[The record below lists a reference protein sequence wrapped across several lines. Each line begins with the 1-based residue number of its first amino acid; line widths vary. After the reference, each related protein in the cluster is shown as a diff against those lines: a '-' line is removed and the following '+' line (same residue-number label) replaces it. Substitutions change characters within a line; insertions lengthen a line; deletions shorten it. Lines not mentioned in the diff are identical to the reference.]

1 MTKYIFV
8 TGGVVSG
15 LGKGIT
21 SASLGN
27 LLKARGLSIVNQKL
41 DPYINVDPD
50 TMNPFQHGEV
60 FVTED
65 GATTDLDLGHYE
77 RFTGVNLRKDANVT
91 TGSIYR
97 KVIERERK
105 GDYLGA
111 TVQVIPHIT
120 DEIKRRIKGISNE
133 VDVQITEIGGTVGDI
148 EILPFLEAARQ
159 IRKEFGQENVMFV
172 HVTLVPFIGPSTELK
187 TKPTQH
193 SVSMLRSYGIS
204 PDLIVLRSEQELTDE
219 IKSKVSL
226 FCDVSFENVINAPD
240 LDDIYDVPIKMYEE
254 GLDAAVDKRL
264 ALNSDSPDLSRWN
277 EMLSLK
283 NGVNKNVKIAI
294 LGKYFGLPDSYMSVV
309 EALKHSCLQNKVN
322 LDLVWIDADNYE
334 IEDLKNLNG
343 VVVPGGFGYRG
354 IEGKIGAIEY
364 LRKNKIPFLGI
375 CLGLQCAV
383 IEFARNVCGISDAN
397 STEFSQTTK
406 NPVIDLL
413 PNQDLEADDVGASM
427 RLGTYPCK
435 IQPDTMAK
443 DIYNNEIIYERHR
456 HRYEVNNKFRNELE
470 SKGLVFSGLSPDE
483 DLVEMIEL
491 KDHPYFV
498 ASQFHPEFKS
508 RPWDPAPMFNSFI
521 AASKEIEFFDE
532 KGSRIHEL
540 EKVEINPY
548 GLKILEL
555 NEIPSLKKQKGL
567 FIIWADSGIKGE
579 HYLHAGDGVPLRT
592 VKALDEGLPP
602 FNSKGLSI
610 FISYKI

>member
-27 LLKARGLSIVNQKL
+27 LLKARNLTVVNQKL

-77 RFTGVNLRKDANVT
+77 RFTGVNLKRDANVT

-105 GDYLGA
+105 GSYLGD

-120 DEIKRRIKGISNE
+120 DEIKRRIKGISND

-172 HVTLVPFIGPSTELK
+172 HVTLVPYIGPSTELK

-204 PDLIVLRSEQELTDE
+204 PDLIVLRTDRDLGQE
-219 IKSKVSL
+219 IKNKVSL
-226 FCDVSFENVINAPD
+226 FCDVDISNVIEAPD
-240 LDDIYDVPIKMYEE
+240 LSDIYDVPIKMFEE
-254 GLDAAVDKRL
+254 GLDEAVDKRL
-264 ALNSDSPDLSRWN
+264 NLQTSPPDLSKWKS
-277 EMLSLK
+277 MMDLK
-283 NGVNKNVKIAI
+283 KDIKKNIRIGI

-309 EALKHSCLQNKVN
+309 EALRHSCLQQKLS
-322 LDLVWIDADNYE
+322 LDLVWLDADNYE
-334 IEDLKNLNG
+334 LEELSSLNG
-343 VVVPGGFGYRG
+343 VIIPGGFGYRG
-354 IEGKIGAIEY
+354 IEGKIEAIKYIRE
-364 LRKNKIPFLGI
+364 NKIPFLGI

-383 IEFARNVCGISDAN
+383 IEFARNVCNIKDAN
-397 STEFSQTTK
+397 SSEFSQSSK
-406 NPVIDLL
+406 NLVIDLL
-413 PNQDLEADDVGASM
+413 PDQNLEKDDVGASM

-435 IQPDTMAK
+435 IQNGSVSKSIYK
-443 DIYNNEIIYERHR
+443 DEVIYERHR
-456 HRYEVNNKFRNELE
+456 HRYEVNNKYRDQLAEG
-470 SKGLVFSGLSPDE
+470 GLVFSGLSPDNN
-483 DLVEMIEL
+483 LVEMIEL
-491 KDHPYFV
+491 RDHPYFV

-508 RPWDPAPMFNSFI
+508 RPWEPAPMFYSFVEAAAKIENS
-521 AASKEIEFFDE
+521 E
-532 KGSRIHEL
+532 
-540 EKVEINPY
+540 
-548 GLKILEL
+548 
-555 NEIPSLKKQKGL
+555 
-567 FIIWADSGIKGE
+567 
-579 HYLHAGDGVPLRT
+579 VPLKNEQT
-592 VKALDEGLPP
+592 VSD
-602 FNSKGLSI
+602 
-610 FISYKI
+610 

>member
-1 MTKYIFV
+1 VTKYIFV

-343 VVVPGGFGYRG
+343 VVVPGGFGYRR
-354 IEGKIGAIEY
+354 IERKIGAIEY

-435 IQPDTMAK
+435 IQPDTMTK

-521 AASKEIEFFDE
+521 AASKEIKFFDE
-532 KGSRIHEL
+532 NVKDEH
-540 EKVEINPY
+540 KV
-548 GLKILEL
+548 K
-555 NEIPSLKKQKGL
+555 
-567 FIIWADSGIKGE
+567 D
-579 HYLHAGDGVPLRT
+579 
-592 VKALDEGLPP
+592 
-602 FNSKGLSI
+602 
-610 FISYKI
+610 

>member
-27 LLKARGLSIVNQKL
+27 LLKSRGLSVINQKL

-77 RFTGVNLRKDANVT
+77 RFTGVNLRKDSNVT

-97 KVIERERK
+97 KVIESERK

-120 DEIKRRIKGISNE
+120 DEIKRRIKGISNDI
-133 VDVQITEIGGTVGDI
+133 DVQITEIGGTVGDI

-159 IRKEFGQENVMFV
+159 IRKELGSENVMFI

-193 SVSMLRSYGIS
+193 SVTLLRAAGIS
-204 PDLIVLRSEQELTDE
+204 PDLIVLRSDRELNEE

-226 FCDVSFENVINAPD
+226 FCDVSLSNVINAPD
-240 LDDIYDVPIKMYEE
+240 LDDIYEVPLRMFDE
-254 GLDAAVDKRL
+254 GLDNAVNDRL
-264 ALNSDSPDLSRWN
+264 KLNSNSQDLSQWKS
-277 EMLSLK
+277 MVDLK
-283 NGVNKNVKIAI
+283 QNAINTVKIAI
-294 LGKYFGLPDSYMSVV
+294 LGKYFGLPDSYLSVV
-309 EALKHSCLQNKVN
+309 ESLKHSCLHNNVK
-322 LDLVWIDADNYE
+322 LDLHWIDADNFE
-334 IEDLKNLNG
+334 LDSLADMDG
-343 VVVPGGFGYRG
+343 VIVPGGFGYRG
-354 IEGKIGAIEY
+354 IEGKISAIQYIRE
-364 LRKNKIPFLGI
+364 NKIPFLGI

-397 STEFSQTTK
+397 SSEFSQNTK
-406 NPVIDLL
+406 NYVIDLL
-413 PNQDLEADDVGASM
+413 PNQDLDKDDVGASM

-435 IQPDTMAK
+435 INPDTIASK
-443 DIYNNEIIYERHR
+443 IYSDEVIYERHR
-456 HRYEVNNKFRNELE
+456 HRYEVNNKYRDKLIEN
-470 SKGLVFSGLSPDE
+470 GLIIGGVSPDNN
-483 DLVEMIEL
+483 LVEMIEI

-508 RPWDPAPMFNSFI
+508 RPWEPAPLFNDFI
-521 AASKEIEFFDE
+521 ASA
-532 KGSRIHEL
+532 
-540 EKVEINPY
+540 
-548 GLKILEL
+548 
-555 NEIPSLKKQKGL
+555 
-567 FIIWADSGIKGE
+567 IKTKSSE
-579 HYLHAGDGVPLRT
+579 SNNIVSET
-592 VKALDEGLPP
+592 VK
-602 FNSKGLSI
+602 K
-610 FISYKI
+610 K

>member
-435 IQPDTMAK
+435 IQPGTMAK

-521 AASKEIEFFDE
+521 AASKEIKFFDE
-532 KGSRIHEL
+532 NVKDEH
-540 EKVEINPY
+540 KV
-548 GLKILEL
+548 K
-555 NEIPSLKKQKGL
+555 
-567 FIIWADSGIKGE
+567 D
-579 HYLHAGDGVPLRT
+579 
-592 VKALDEGLPP
+592 
-602 FNSKGLSI
+602 
-610 FISYKI
+610 

>member
-27 LLKARGLSIVNQKL
+27 LLKARGLSVINQKL

-77 RFTGVNLRKDANVT
+77 RFTGVNLRKDSNVT

-97 KVIERERK
+97 KVIESERK

-120 DEIKRRIKGISNE
+120 DEIKRRIKGISND

-159 IRKEFGQENVMFV
+159 IRKELGTENVMFI

-193 SVSMLRSYGIS
+193 SVSLLRAAGIS
-204 PDLIVLRSEQELTDE
+204 PDLIVLRSDRELNDE

-226 FCDVSFENVINAPD
+226 FCDVAVNNVINAPD
-240 LDDIYDVPIKMYEE
+240 LDDIYAVPLRMRDE
-254 GLDAAVDKRL
+254 GLDKAVDERL
-264 ALNSDSPDLSRWN
+264 NLQTN
-277 EMLSLK
+277 EPSLEEWK
-283 NGVNKNVKIAI
+283 TMVNLKLEATESVKIAI
-294 LGKYFGLPDSYMSVV
+294 LGKYFGLPDSYLSVV
-309 EALKHSCLQNKVN
+309 ESLNHACLQNKVK
-322 LDLVWIDADNYE
+322 LDLHWIDADNFE
-334 IEDLKNLNG
+334 IENLQDMDG
-343 VVVPGGFGYRG
+343 VIVPGGFGYRG
-354 IEGKIGAIEY
+354 IEGKISAIEY
-364 LRKNKIPFLGI
+364 IRKNNIPFLGI

-383 IEFARNVCGISDAN
+383 IEFARNVCGIDDAN
-397 STEFSQTTK
+397 SSEFSKNTK
-406 NPVIDLL
+406 NYVIDLL
-413 PNQDLEADDVGASM
+413 PNQDLEKDDVGASM

-435 IQPDTMAK
+435 LNDDSLAAQ
-443 DIYNNEIIYERHR
+443 IYTDEVIYERHR
-456 HRYEVNNKFRNELE
+456 HRYEVNNKYRDILVE
-470 SKGLVFSGLSPDE
+470 KGLKIGGVSPDNN
-483 DLVEMIEL
+483 LVEMIEIP
-491 KDHPYFV
+491 DHPFFI

-508 RPWDPAPMFNSFI
+508 RPWDPAPLFKEFVL
-521 AASKEIEFFDE
+521 ASIKNISIKSENIVSETIKE
-532 KGSRIHEL
+532 K
-540 EKVEINPY
+540 
-548 GLKILEL
+548 
-555 NEIPSLKKQKGL
+555 
-567 FIIWADSGIKGE
+567 
-579 HYLHAGDGVPLRT
+579 
-592 VKALDEGLPP
+592 
-602 FNSKGLSI
+602 
-610 FISYKI
+610 

>member
-120 DEIKRRIKGISNE
+120 DEIKRRIKGISKE

-159 IRKEFGQENVMFV
+159 NRKEFGQENVMFV

-193 SVSMLRSYGIS
+193 SVSMLRSYGIN

-219 IKSKVSL
+219 IKTKVSL

-240 LDDIYDVPIKMYEE
+240 LGDIYDVPVKMYEE
-254 GLDAAVDKRL
+254 GLDEAVDKRL
-264 ALNSDSPDLSRWN
+264 SLNSQSPNLSSWK

-283 NGVNKNVKIAI
+283 NGVKQNVKIAI
-294 LGKYFGLPDSYMSVV
+294 LGKYNGLPDSYMSVV

-322 LDLVWIDADNYE
+322 LDLIWIDSDNYE
-334 IEDLKNLNG
+334 IDDLENLNG

-397 STEFSQTTK
+397 SSEFSQTTK

-413 PNQDLEADDVGASM
+413 PNQDLESDDIGASM

-435 IQPDTMAK
+435 IKRKTFAD

-470 SKGLVFSGLSPDE
+470 SKGLIFSGLSPDE
-483 DLVEMIEL
+483 DLVEMIEI

-521 AASKEIEFFDE
+521 AASKEIKFFDE
-532 KGSRIHEL
+532 NVKDEH
-540 EKVEINPY
+540 KV
-548 GLKILEL
+548 K
-555 NEIPSLKKQKGL
+555 
-567 FIIWADSGIKGE
+567 D
-579 HYLHAGDGVPLRT
+579 
-592 VKALDEGLPP
+592 
-602 FNSKGLSI
+602 
-610 FISYKI
+610 

>member
-435 IQPDTMAK
+435 IQPDTMVK

-521 AASKEIEFFDE
+521 AASKEIKIFDE
-532 KGSRIHEL
+532 NVKDEH
-540 EKVEINPY
+540 KV
-548 GLKILEL
+548 K
-555 NEIPSLKKQKGL
+555 
-567 FIIWADSGIKGE
+567 D
-579 HYLHAGDGVPLRT
+579 
-592 VKALDEGLPP
+592 
-602 FNSKGLSI
+602 
-610 FISYKI
+610 

>member
-1 MTKYIFV
+1 VTKYIFV

-27 LLKARGLSIVNQKL
+27 LLKARNLTVVNQKL

-77 RFTGVNLRKDANVT
+77 RFTGVNLKRDANVT

-105 GDYLGA
+105 GSYLGD

-120 DEIKRRIKGISNE
+120 DEIKRRIKGISND

-172 HVTLVPFIGPSTELK
+172 HVTLVPYIGPSTELK

-204 PDLIVLRSEQELTDE
+204 PDLIVLRTDRDLGQE
-219 IKSKVSL
+219 IKNKVSL
-226 FCDVSFENVINAPD
+226 FCDVDISNVIEAPD
-240 LDDIYDVPIKMYEE
+240 LSDIYDVPIKMFEE
-254 GLDAAVDKRL
+254 GLDEAVDKRL
-264 ALNSDSPDLSRWN
+264 NLQTSPPDLSKWKS
-277 EMLSLK
+277 MMDLK
-283 NGVNKNVKIAI
+283 KDIKKNIRIGI

-309 EALKHSCLQNKVN
+309 EALRHSCLQQKLN
-322 LDLVWIDADNYE
+322 LDLVWLDADNY
-334 IEDLKNLNG
+334 DLEELSSLNG
-343 VVVPGGFGYRG
+343 VIIPGGFGYRG
-354 IEGKIGAIEY
+354 IEGKIEAIKYIRE
-364 LRKNKIPFLGI
+364 NKIPFLGI

-383 IEFARNVCGISDAN
+383 IEFARNVCNIKDAN
-397 STEFSQTTK
+397 SSEFSQSSK
-406 NPVIDLL
+406 NLVIDLL
-413 PNQDLEADDVGASM
+413 PDQNLEKDDVGASM

-435 IQPDTMAK
+435 IQNGSVSKSIYK
-443 DIYNNEIIYERHR
+443 DEVIYERHR
-456 HRYEVNNKFRNELE
+456 HRYEVNNKYRDQLAEG
-470 SKGLVFSGLSPDE
+470 GLVFSGLSPDNN
-483 DLVEMIEL
+483 LVEMIEL

-508 RPWDPAPMFNSFI
+508 RPWEPAPMFYSFVE
-521 AASKEIEFFDE
+521 AAAKIE
-532 KGSRIHEL
+532 
-540 EKVEINPY
+540 NP
-548 GLKILEL
+548 E
-555 NEIPSLKKQKGL
+555 
-567 FIIWADSGIKGE
+567 
-579 HYLHAGDGVPLRT
+579 VPLKNEQT
-592 VKALDEGLPP
+592 VSD
-602 FNSKGLSI
+602 
-610 FISYKI
+610 

>member
-27 LLKARGLSIVNQKL
+27 LLKSRGLSVINQKL

-77 RFTGVNLRKDANVT
+77 RFTGVNLRKDSNVT

-97 KVIERERK
+97 KVIESERK

-120 DEIKRRIKGISNE
+120 DEIKRRVKGISNDI
-133 VDVQITEIGGTVGDI
+133 DVQITEIGGTVGDI

-159 IRKEFGQENVMFV
+159 IRKELGSENVMFI

-193 SVSMLRSYGIS
+193 SVTLLRAAGIS
-204 PDLIVLRSEQELTDE
+204 PDLIVLRSDRELNEE
-219 IKSKVSL
+219 IKSKVSQ
-226 FCDVSFENVINAPD
+226 FCDVPLSKVVNAPD
-240 LDDIYDVPIKMYEE
+240 LDDIYEVPLRMFDE
-254 GLDAAVDKRL
+254 GLDSAVDDRL
-264 ALNSDSPDLSRWN
+264 KLNSNSPDLSQWKTMVN
-277 EMLSLK
+277 LK
-283 NGVNKNVKIAI
+283 ENAIDTVKIAI
-294 LGKYFGLPDSYMSVV
+294 LGKYFGLPDSYLSVV
-309 EALKHSCLQNKVN
+309 ESLKHSCLQNNVK
-322 LDLVWIDADNYE
+322 LDLHWIDADNFELSSLDE
-334 IEDLKNLNG
+334 IDG
-343 VVVPGGFGYRG
+343 VIVPGGFGYRG
-354 IEGKIGAIEY
+354 IEGKISAIQYIRE
-364 LRKNKIPFLGI
+364 NKIPFLGI

-397 STEFSQTTK
+397 SSEFSQNIK
-406 NPVIDLL
+406 NYVIDLL
-413 PNQDLEADDVGASM
+413 PNQDLDKDDVGASM

-435 IQPDTMAK
+435 INPDTIASNV
-443 DIYNNEIIYERHR
+443 YGEEVIYERHR
-456 HRYEVNNKFRNELE
+456 HRYEVNNKYRDILIEN
-470 SKGLVFSGLSPDE
+470 GLTIGGVSPDNN
-483 DLVEMIEL
+483 LVEMIEIQ
-491 KDHPYFV
+491 DHPYFV

-508 RPWDPAPMFNSFI
+508 RPWDPAPLFYEFI
-521 AASKEIEFFDE
+521 SA
-532 KGSRIHEL
+532 
-540 EKVEINPY
+540 
-548 GLKILEL
+548 
-555 NEIPSLKKQKGL
+555 SLKTKSSESNN
-567 FIIWADSGIKGE
+567 IVTETIK
-579 HYLHAGDGVPLRT
+579 
-592 VKALDEGLPP
+592 K
-602 FNSKGLSI
+602 K
-610 FISYKI
+610 

>member
-277 EMLSLK
+277 KMLSLK

-435 IQPDTMAK
+435 IQPDTIVK

-521 AASKEIEFFDE
+521 AASKEIKFFDE
-532 KGSRIHEL
+532 NVKDEH
-540 EKVEINPY
+540 KV
-548 GLKILEL
+548 K
-555 NEIPSLKKQKGL
+555 
-567 FIIWADSGIKGE
+567 D
-579 HYLHAGDGVPLRT
+579 
-592 VKALDEGLPP
+592 
-602 FNSKGLSI
+602 
-610 FISYKI
+610 

>member
-193 SVSMLRSYGIS
+193 SVSMLRSYGIN

-219 IKSKVSL
+219 IKTKVSL

-240 LDDIYDVPIKMYEE
+240 LGDIYDVPVKMYEE
-254 GLDAAVDKRL
+254 GLDEAVDKRL
-264 ALNSDSPDLSRWN
+264 SLNSQSPNLSSWK

-283 NGVNKNVKIAI
+283 NGVKQNVKIAI
-294 LGKYFGLPDSYMSVV
+294 LGKYNGLPDSYMSVV

-322 LDLVWIDADNYE
+322 LDLIWIDSDNYE
-334 IEDLKNLNG
+334 IDDLENLNG

-397 STEFSQTTK
+397 SSEFSQTTK

-413 PNQDLEADDVGASM
+413 PNQDLESDDIGASM

-435 IQPDTMAK
+435 IKRKTFAD

-470 SKGLVFSGLSPDE
+470 SKGLIFSGLSPDE
-483 DLVEMIEL
+483 DLVEMIEI

-521 AASKEIEFFDE
+521 AASKEIKFFDE
-532 KGSRIHEL
+532 NVKDEH
-540 EKVEINPY
+540 KV
-548 GLKILEL
+548 K
-555 NEIPSLKKQKGL
+555 
-567 FIIWADSGIKGE
+567 D
-579 HYLHAGDGVPLRT
+579 
-592 VKALDEGLPP
+592 
-602 FNSKGLSI
+602 
-610 FISYKI
+610 

>member
-27 LLKARGLSIVNQKL
+27 LLKSRGLTIVNQKL

-120 DEIKRRIKGISNE
+120 DEIKRRIKGISND

-159 IRKEFGQENVMFV
+159 MRKELGQENVMFI

-193 SVSMLRSYGIS
+193 SVSMLRGYGIS
-204 PDLIVLRSEQELTDE
+204 PDIIVLRSDRKLDE
-219 IKSKVSL
+219 DIKNKVSL
-226 FCDVSFENVINAPD
+226 FCDVSYENVINAPD
-240 LDDIYDVPIKMYEE
+240 LDDIYDVPLKMHSE
-254 GLDAAVDKRL
+254 GLDVAVNKRL
-264 ALNSDSPDLSRWN
+264 NLNTEEPELN
-277 EMLSLK
+277 EWKNMLSLK
-283 NGVNKNVKIAI
+283 KESSKDVKIAI

-309 EALKHSCLQNKVN
+309 ESLKHACLQNKVN
-322 LDLVWIDADNYE
+322 LDLQWIDADNYDA
-334 IEDLKNLNG
+334 EDISNLDG
-343 VVVPGGFGYRG
+343 VVVPGGFGVRG
-354 IEGKIGAIEY
+354 IEGKISAIQY
-364 LRKNKIPFLGI
+364 LRENKIPFLGI

-383 IEFARNVCGISDAN
+383 IEYARNVCGINEAN
-397 STEFSQTTK
+397 SSEFSQNTK
-406 NPVIDLL
+406 DFVIDLL
-413 PNQDLEADDVGASM
+413 PNQDLDKDDVGASM

-435 IQPDTMAK
+435 ITKNTITSEIYK
-443 DIYNNEIIYERHR
+443 DEVIYERHR
-456 HRYEVNNKFRNELE
+456 HRYEVNNKYREVLE
-470 SKGLVFSGLSPDE
+470 KNGLIFSGLSPDNN
-483 DLVEMIEL
+483 LVEMIEL
-491 KDHPYFV
+491 KDHPFFV

-508 RPWDPAPMFNSFI
+508 RPWEPAPMFNKFI
-521 AASKEIEFFDE
+521 QSAASSQNTQKTTST
-532 KGSRIHEL
+532 KT
-540 EKVEINPY
+540 KV
-548 GLKILEL
+548 K
-555 NEIPSLKKQKGL
+555 
-567 FIIWADSGIKGE
+567 D
-579 HYLHAGDGVPLRT
+579 
-592 VKALDEGLPP
+592 
-602 FNSKGLSI
+602 
-610 FISYKI
+610 

>member
-27 LLKARGLSIVNQKL
+27 LLKSRGLTIVNQKL

-120 DEIKRRIKGISNE
+120 DEIKRRIKGISND

-159 IRKEFGQENVMFV
+159 MRKELGQENVMFI

-193 SVSMLRSYGIS
+193 SVSMLRGYGIS
-204 PDLIVLRSEQELTDE
+204 PDIIVLRSDRKLDE
-219 IKSKVSL
+219 DIKNKVSL
-226 FCDVSFENVINAPD
+226 FCDVSYENVINAPD
-240 LDDIYDVPIKMYEE
+240 LDDIYDVPLKMHSE
-254 GLDAAVDKRL
+254 GLDVAVNKRL
-264 ALNSDSPDLSRWN
+264 NLNTEEPELN
-277 EMLSLK
+277 EWKNMLSLK
-283 NGVNKNVKIAI
+283 KESSKDVKIAI

-309 EALKHSCLQNKVN
+309 ESLKHACLQNKVN
-322 LDLVWIDADNYE
+322 LDLQWIDADNYDA
-334 IEDLKNLNG
+334 EDISNLDG
-343 VVVPGGFGYRG
+343 VVVPGGFGVRG
-354 IEGKIGAIEY
+354 IEGKISAIQY
-364 LRKNKIPFLGI
+364 LRENKIPFLGI

-383 IEFARNVCGISDAN
+383 IEYARNVCGINEAN
-397 STEFSQTTK
+397 SSEFSQNTK
-406 NPVIDLL
+406 DFVIDLL
-413 PNQDLEADDVGASM
+413 PNQDLDKDDVGASM

-435 IQPDTMAK
+435 ITKNTITSEIYK
-443 DIYNNEIIYERHR
+443 DEVIYERHR
-456 HRYEVNNKFRNELE
+456 HRYEVNNKYREFLE
-470 SKGLVFSGLSPDE
+470 KNGLIFSGLSPDNN
-483 DLVEMIEL
+483 LVEMIEL
-491 KDHPYFV
+491 KDHPFFV

-508 RPWDPAPMFNSFI
+508 RPWEPAPMFNKFI
-521 AASKEIEFFDE
+521 QSAASSQNTE
-532 KGSRIHEL
+532 KTTSTKT
-540 EKVEINPY
+540 KV
-548 GLKILEL
+548 K
-555 NEIPSLKKQKGL
+555 
-567 FIIWADSGIKGE
+567 D
-579 HYLHAGDGVPLRT
+579 
-592 VKALDEGLPP
+592 
-602 FNSKGLSI
+602 
-610 FISYKI
+610 

>member
-1 MTKYIFV
+1 VTKYIFV

-27 LLKARGLSIVNQKL
+27 LLKSRGLSVINQKL

-77 RFTGVNLRKDANVT
+77 RFTGVNLRKDSNVT

-97 KVIERERK
+97 KVIESERK

-120 DEIKRRIKGISNE
+120 DEIKRRIKGISNDI
-133 VDVQITEIGGTVGDI
+133 DVQITEIGGTVGDI

-159 IRKEFGQENVMFV
+159 IRKELGSENVMFI

-193 SVSMLRSYGIS
+193 SVTLLRAAGIS
-204 PDLIVLRSEQELTDE
+204 PDLIVLRSDRELNEE

-226 FCDVSFENVINAPD
+226 FCDVSLSNVINAPD
-240 LDDIYDVPIKMYEE
+240 LDDIYEVPLRMFDE
-254 GLDAAVDKRL
+254 GLDNAVNDRL
-264 ALNSDSPDLSRWN
+264 KLNSNSQDLSQWKT
-277 EMLSLK
+277 MVDLK
-283 NGVNKNVKIAI
+283 QNAINTVKIAI
-294 LGKYFGLPDSYMSVV
+294 LGKYFGLPDSYLSVV
-309 EALKHSCLQNKVN
+309 ESLKHSCLQSNVK
-322 LDLVWIDADNYE
+322 LDLHWIDADNFE
-334 IEDLKNLNG
+334 LDLLADMDG
-343 VVVPGGFGYRG
+343 VIVPGGFGYRG
-354 IEGKIGAIEY
+354 IEGKISAIQYIRE
-364 LRKNKIPFLGI
+364 NKIPFLGI

-383 IEFARNVCGISDAN
+383 IEFARNVCGITDAN
-397 STEFSQTTK
+397 SSEFSQNTK
-406 NPVIDLL
+406 NYVIDLL
-413 PNQDLEADDVGASM
+413 PNQDLDKDDVGASM

-435 IQPDTMAK
+435 INPDTIASK
-443 DIYNNEIIYERHR
+443 IYSDEIIYERHR
-456 HRYEVNNKFRNELE
+456 HRYEVNNKYRDILIEN
-470 SKGLVFSGLSPDE
+470 GLIIGGVSPDNN
-483 DLVEMIEL
+483 LVEMIEI

-508 RPWDPAPMFNSFI
+508 RPWEPAPLFNDFI
-521 AASKEIEFFDE
+521 VS
-532 KGSRIHEL
+532 S
-540 EKVEINPY
+540 
-548 GLKILEL
+548 
-555 NEIPSLKKQKGL
+555 
-567 FIIWADSGIKGE
+567 IKTKSSE
-579 HYLHAGDGVPLRT
+579 SNNIVSET
-592 VKALDEGLPP
+592 VK
-602 FNSKGLSI
+602 K
-610 FISYKI
+610 K

>member
-226 FCDVSFENVINAPD
+226 FCDVNFENVINAPD
-240 LDDIYDVPIKMYEE
+240 LDDIYDVPIKMYDE

-264 ALNSDSPDLSRWN
+264 GLNSDSPDLSRWN

-283 NGVNKNVKIAI
+283 NGVDKNVKIAI

-322 LDLVWIDADNYE
+322 LDLEWIDADNYE

-435 IQPDTMAK
+435 IQPNTMTK

-521 AASKEIEFFDE
+521 AASKEIIFFDE
-532 KGSRIHEL
+532 NVKDEH
-540 EKVEINPY
+540 KV
-548 GLKILEL
+548 K
-555 NEIPSLKKQKGL
+555 
-567 FIIWADSGIKGE
+567 D
-579 HYLHAGDGVPLRT
+579 
-592 VKALDEGLPP
+592 
-602 FNSKGLSI
+602 
-610 FISYKI
+610 

>member
-1 MTKYIFV
+1 VTKYIFV

-97 KVIERERK
+97 KVIDRERK

-334 IEDLKNLNG
+334 IEDLKKLNG

-354 IEGKIGAIEY
+354 IEGKIGAIEF

-406 NPVIDLL
+406 NPIIDLL

-443 DIYNNEIIYERHR
+443 DVYNNEIIYERHR

-521 AASKEIEFFDE
+521 AASKEIKFFDE
-532 KGSRIHEL
+532 NVKDEH
-540 EKVEINPY
+540 KV
-548 GLKILEL
+548 K
-555 NEIPSLKKQKGL
+555 
-567 FIIWADSGIKGE
+567 D
-579 HYLHAGDGVPLRT
+579 
-592 VKALDEGLPP
+592 
-602 FNSKGLSI
+602 
-610 FISYKI
+610 

>member
-120 DEIKRRIKGISNE
+120 DEIKRRIKGISKE

-193 SVSMLRSYGIS
+193 SVSMLRSYGIN

-219 IKSKVSL
+219 IKTKVSL

-240 LDDIYDVPIKMYEE
+240 LGDIYDVPVKMYEE
-254 GLDAAVDKRL
+254 GLDEAVDKRL
-264 ALNSDSPDLSRWN
+264 SLNSESPNLSSWK

-283 NGVNKNVKIAI
+283 NGVKQNVKIAI
-294 LGKYFGLPDSYMSVV
+294 LGKYNGLPDSYMSVV

-322 LDLVWIDADNYE
+322 LDLIWIDSDNYE
-334 IEDLKNLNG
+334 IDDLENLNG

-397 STEFSQTTK
+397 SSEFSQTTK

-413 PNQDLEADDVGASM
+413 PNQDLESDDIGASM

-435 IQPDTMAK
+435 IKQKTFAD

-470 SKGLVFSGLSPDE
+470 SKGLIFSGLSPDE
-483 DLVEMIEL
+483 DLVEMIEI

-521 AASKEIEFFDE
+521 AASKEIKFFDE
-532 KGSRIHEL
+532 NVKDEH
-540 EKVEINPY
+540 KV
-548 GLKILEL
+548 K
-555 NEIPSLKKQKGL
+555 
-567 FIIWADSGIKGE
+567 D
-579 HYLHAGDGVPLRT
+579 
-592 VKALDEGLPP
+592 
-602 FNSKGLSI
+602 
-610 FISYKI
+610 

>member
-27 LLKARGLSIVNQKL
+27 LLKARGFSVVNQKL

-120 DEIKRRIKGISNE
+120 DEIKRRIKGISND
-133 VDVQITEIGGTVGDI
+133 VDIQITEIGGTVGDI

-159 IRKEFGQENVMFV
+159 IRKELGQENVMFV

-204 PDLIVLRSEQELTDE
+204 PDIIVLRSEQELNDE

-226 FCDVSFENVINAPD
+226 FCDVSLENVINAPD
-240 LDDIYDVPIKMYEE
+240 LDDIYDVPIKMFEE
-254 GLDAAVDKRL
+254 GLDSSVNTRL
-264 ALNSDSPDLSRWN
+264 SLNSDEPNLDEWKQ
-277 EMLSLK
+277 MLSLK
-283 NGVNKNVKIAI
+283 NGVKKDIKIAI

-309 EALKHSCLQNKVN
+309 ESLKHACLQNKVN
-322 LDLVWIDADNYE
+322 LDIVWIDADNF
-334 IEDLKNLNG
+334 DLDELKKLNG

-354 IEGKIGAIEY
+354 IEGKILAIEY

-383 IEFARNVCGISDAN
+383 IEFARNECKISDAN

-413 PNQDLEADDVGASM
+413 PNQNLENDDIGASM

-435 IQPDTMAK
+435 IKPNTIASE
-443 DIYNNEIIYERHR
+443 IYNNEIVYERHR
-456 HRYEVNNKFRNELE
+456 HRYEVNNKFRKQLE
-470 SKGLVFSGLSPDE
+470 DKGLIFSGLSPDE
-483 DLVEMIEL
+483 DLVEMVEL

-521 AASKEIEFFDE
+521 KASKNIEYVIENVED
-532 KGSRIHEL
+532 GQ
-540 EKVEINPY
+540 KV
-548 GLKILEL
+548 K
-555 NEIPSLKKQKGL
+555 
-567 FIIWADSGIKGE
+567 D
-579 HYLHAGDGVPLRT
+579 
-592 VKALDEGLPP
+592 
-602 FNSKGLSI
+602 
-610 FISYKI
+610 

>member
-27 LLKARGLSIVNQKL
+27 LLKARGLSVVNQKL

-159 IRKEFGQENVMFV
+159 IRKELGQENVMFV

-204 PDLIVLRSEQELTDE
+204 PDIIVLRSEQELNDE
-219 IKSKVSL
+219 IKNKVSL
-226 FCDVSFENVINAPD
+226 FCDVSLENVINAPD
-240 LDDIYDVPIKMYEE
+240 LDDIYDIPIKMFEE
-254 GLDAAVDKRL
+254 GLDSSVNTRL
-264 ALNSDSPDLSRWN
+264 MLNSSSPDFTQWKQ
-277 EMLSLK
+277 MLSLK
-283 NGVNKNVKIAI
+283 DGVQKNIKIAI

-309 EALKHSCLQNKVN
+309 EALKHACLHNKVS
-322 LDLVWIDADNYE
+322 LDLVWIDADNF
-334 IEDLKNLNG
+334 DLDELKKLNG

-354 IEGKIGAIEY
+354 IEGKILAIEY
-364 LRKNKIPFLGI
+364 LRKNNIPFLGI
-375 CLGLQCAV
+375 CLGLPCAV

-413 PNQDLEADDVGASM
+413 PNQNLEHDDVGASM

-435 IQPDTMAK
+435 IQPNTTVNE
-443 DIYNNEIIYERHR
+443 IYKNEIIYERHR
-456 HRYEVNNKFRNELE
+456 HRYEVNNKFRKELE
-470 SKGLVFSGLSPDE
+470 DNGLIFSGLSPDE

-508 RPWDPAPMFNSFI
+508 RPWEPAPMFNSFI
-521 AASKEIEFFDE
+521 NASKNIEFVIENVED
-532 KGSRIHEL
+532 GQ
-540 EKVEINPY
+540 KV
-548 GLKILEL
+548 K
-555 NEIPSLKKQKGL
+555 
-567 FIIWADSGIKGE
+567 D
-579 HYLHAGDGVPLRT
+579 
-592 VKALDEGLPP
+592 
-602 FNSKGLSI
+602 
-610 FISYKI
+610 

>member
-27 LLKARGLSIVNQKL
+27 LLKSRGLSVVNQKL

-97 KVIERERK
+97 KVIDRERK
-105 GDYLGA
+105 GDYLGD

-120 DEIKRRIKGISNE
+120 DEIKRRIKGISND

-204 PDLIVLRSEQELTDE
+204 PDIIVLRSEQELNDE
-219 IKSKVSL
+219 IKNKVSL
-226 FCDVSFENVINAPD
+226 FCDVSIDNVINAPD
-240 LDDIYDVPIKMYEE
+240 LDDIYDIPIKMHEE
-254 GLDAAVDKRL
+254 GLDSSVNTRL
-264 ALNSDSPDLSRWN
+264 SLNSKDPNLTQWKQ
-277 EMLSLK
+277 MLSLK
-283 NGVNKNVKIAI
+283 DGVQQNIKIAI

-309 EALKHSCLQNKVN
+309 EALKHACLQNKVN
-322 LDLVWIDADNYE
+322 LDLLWIDADNF
-334 IEDLKNLNG
+334 DLDELKKLNG

-354 IEGKIGAIEY
+354 IEGKILAIEY

-413 PNQDLEADDVGASM
+413 PNQNLEDDDIGASM

-435 IQPDTMAK
+435 IQSDTTANE
-443 DIYNNEIIYERHR
+443 IYNNEIVYERHR
-456 HRYEVNNKFRNELE
+456 HRYEVNNKFRKNL
-470 SKGLVFSGLSPDE
+470 E
-483 DLVEMIEL
+483 DLSL
-491 KDHPYFV
+491 
-498 ASQFHPEFKS
+498 
-508 RPWDPAPMFNSFI
+508 
-521 AASKEIEFFDE
+521 
-532 KGSRIHEL
+532 IH
-540 EKVEINPY
+540 I
-548 GLKILEL
+548 
-555 NEIPSLKKQKGL
+555 
-567 FIIWADSGIKGE
+567 
-579 HYLHAGDGVPLRT
+579 
-592 VKALDEGLPP
+592 
-602 FNSKGLSI
+602 
-610 FISYKI
+610 

>member
-1 MTKYIFV
+1 VTKYIFV

-27 LLKARGLSIVNQKL
+27 LLKARDLSIVNQKL

-443 DIYNNEIIYERHR
+443 DIYKNEIIYERHR

-521 AASKEIEFFDE
+521 AASKEIKFFDE
-532 KGSRIHEL
+532 NVKDEH
-540 EKVEINPY
+540 KV
-548 GLKILEL
+548 K
-555 NEIPSLKKQKGL
+555 
-567 FIIWADSGIKGE
+567 D
-579 HYLHAGDGVPLRT
+579 
-592 VKALDEGLPP
+592 
-602 FNSKGLSI
+602 
-610 FISYKI
+610 

>member
-159 IRKEFGQENVMFV
+159 IRKEFGPENVMFV

-521 AASKEIEFFDE
+521 AASKEIKFFDE
-532 KGSRIHEL
+532 NVKDEH
-540 EKVEINPY
+540 KV
-548 GLKILEL
+548 K
-555 NEIPSLKKQKGL
+555 
-567 FIIWADSGIKGE
+567 D
-579 HYLHAGDGVPLRT
+579 
-592 VKALDEGLPP
+592 
-602 FNSKGLSI
+602 
-610 FISYKI
+610 

>member
-120 DEIKRRIKGISNE
+120 DEIKRRIKGISKE

-172 HVTLVPFIGPSTELK
+172 HVTLIPFIGPSTELK

-254 GLDAAVDKRL
+254 GLDSAVDKRL
-264 ALNSDSPDLSRWN
+264 ALNSDSPNLSRWN

-283 NGVNKNVKIAI
+283 NGVEKNVKIAI

-322 LDLVWIDADNYE
+322 LDLVWIDADNYD
-334 IEDLKNLNG
+334 IDDLKNLNG

-397 STEFSQTTK
+397 SSEFSQTTK

-435 IQPDTMAK
+435 IQPDTMVK

-521 AASKEIEFFDE
+521 AASKEIKFFDE
-532 KGSRIHEL
+532 NVKDEH
-540 EKVEINPY
+540 KV
-548 GLKILEL
+548 K
-555 NEIPSLKKQKGL
+555 
-567 FIIWADSGIKGE
+567 D
-579 HYLHAGDGVPLRT
+579 
-592 VKALDEGLPP
+592 
-602 FNSKGLSI
+602 
-610 FISYKI
+610 

>member
-27 LLKARGLSIVNQKL
+27 LLKSRGLSIVNQKL

-120 DEIKRRIKGISNE
+120 DEIKRRITGISNN

-148 EILPFLEAARQ
+148 EILPYLEAARQ
-159 IRKEFGQENVMFV
+159 IRKELGQENVMFI

-193 SVSMLRSYGIS
+193 SVSMLRGYGIS
-204 PDLIVLRSEQELTDE
+204 PDIIVMRSDRGLDE
-219 IKSKVSL
+219 DIKNKVSL
-226 FCDVSFENVINAPD
+226 FCDVSYENIINAPD
-240 LDDIYDVPIKMYEE
+240 LDDIYDVPLKMHSE
-254 GLDAAVDKRL
+254 GLDIAVDKRL
-264 ALNSDSPDLSRWN
+264 NLNTEKPKLENWKK
-277 EMLSLK
+277 MLNLK
-283 NGVNKNVKIAI
+283 NEAKEDVKIAI

-309 EALKHSCLQNKVN
+309 ESLKHACLQNKVN
-322 LDLVWIDADNYE
+322 LDLQWIDADSYD
-334 IEDLKNLNG
+334 IEDIANLDG
-343 VVVPGGFGYRG
+343 VVVPGGFGVRG
-354 IEGKIGAIEY
+354 IEGKISAIQY
-364 LRKNKIPFLGI
+364 LRENKIPFLGI

-383 IEFARNVCGISDAN
+383 IEFARNVCGISEAN
-397 STEFSQTTK
+397 SAEFSQNTK
-406 NPVIDLL
+406 DFVIDLL
-413 PNQDLEADDVGASM
+413 PNQDLDKDDVGASM

-435 IQPDTMAK
+435 ITKDTITSE
-443 DIYNNEIIYERHR
+443 IYNDEVIYERHR
-456 HRYEVNNKFRNELE
+456 HRYEVNNKYRDVLE
-470 SKGLVFSGLSPDE
+470 KNGLVFSGLSPDNN
-483 DLVEMIEL
+483 LVEMIEL
-491 KDHPYFV
+491 TDHPFFV

-508 RPWDPAPMFNSFI
+508 RPWEPAPMFNKFI
-521 AASKEIEFFDE
+521 QSASATVNKT
-532 KGSRIHEL
+532 
-540 EKVEINPY
+540 NTT
-548 GLKILEL
+548 
-555 NEIPSLKKQKGL
+555 PSKT
-567 FIIWADSGIKGE
+567 
-579 HYLHAGDGVPLRT
+579 R
-592 VKALDEGLPP
+592 VKD
-602 FNSKGLSI
+602 
-610 FISYKI
+610 

>member
-27 LLKARGLSIVNQKL
+27 LLKSRGLTVINQKL

-77 RFTGVNLRKDANVT
+77 RFTGVNLKKDSNVT

-97 KVIERERK
+97 KVIESERK

-120 DEIKRRIKGISNE
+120 DEIKRRIKGISTDI
-133 VDVQITEIGGTVGDI
+133 DVQITEIGGTVGDI

-159 IRKEFGQENVMFV
+159 IRKEFGQDNVMFV
-172 HVTLVPFIGPSTELK
+172 HVTLVPYIGPSTEMK

-193 SVSMLRSYGIS
+193 SVSVLRSYGIS
-204 PDLIVLRSEQELTDE
+204 PDVIVLRSDRDLNDE

-226 FCDVSFENVINAPD
+226 FCDVSYEDVINAPD
-240 LDDIYDVPIKMYEE
+240 LDDIYEVPIKMYNE
-254 GLDAAVDKRL
+254 GLDKAVDRRL
-264 ALNSDSPDLSRWN
+264 NLSSREPDLSDWTK
-277 EMLSLK
+277 MLSLK
-283 NGVNKNVKIAI
+283 SDIVKTVKIGI
-294 LGKYFGLPDSYMSVV
+294 LGKYFGLPDSYLSIV
-309 EALKHSCLQNKVN
+309 ESLNHACLHNKVKLN
-322 LDLVWIDADNYE
+322 LSWLDADNFDTE
-334 IEDLKNLNG
+334 QLNHLDG
-343 VVVPGGFGYRG
+343 VVIPGGFGYRG
-354 IEGKIGAIEY
+354 IEGKISAIEF
-364 LRKNKIPFLGI
+364 LRINKIPFLGI

-383 IEFARNVCGISDAN
+383 IEYARNVCNIKDAN
-397 STEFSQTTK
+397 SSEFSKNTK
-406 NPVIDLL
+406 NYVIDLL
-413 PNQDLEADDVGASM
+413 PNQDLEKDDKGASM

-435 IQPDTMAK
+435 ITKNTLSQEIYK
-443 DIYNNEIIYERHR
+443 DEVIYERHR
-456 HRYEVNNKFRNELE
+456 HRYEVNNKFKDKLE
-470 SKGLVFSGLSPDE
+470 KGGLVISGMSPDNN
-483 DLVEMIEL
+483 LIEMIEV

-508 RPWDPAPMFNSFI
+508 RPCQPAPMFNYFI
-521 AASKEIEFFDE
+521 KASAKHE
-532 KGSRIHEL
+532 KNKNVKKFTQ
-540 EKVEINPY
+540 KV
-548 GLKILEL
+548 K
-555 NEIPSLKKQKGL
+555 
-567 FIIWADSGIKGE
+567 D
-579 HYLHAGDGVPLRT
+579 
-592 VKALDEGLPP
+592 
-602 FNSKGLSI
+602 
-610 FISYKI
+610 

>member
-27 LLKARGLSIVNQKL
+27 LLKSRGLSVVNQKL

-97 KVIERERK
+97 KVIDRERK
-105 GDYLGA
+105 GDYLGD

-120 DEIKRRIKGISNE
+120 DEIKRRIKGISND

-204 PDLIVLRSEQELTDE
+204 PDIIVLRSEQELNDE
-219 IKSKVSL
+219 IKNKVSL
-226 FCDVSFENVINAPD
+226 FCDVSIDNVINAPD
-240 LDDIYDVPIKMYEE
+240 LDDIYDIPIKMHEE
-254 GLDAAVDKRL
+254 GLDSSVNTRL
-264 ALNSDSPDLSRWN
+264 SLNSKDPNLTQWKQ
-277 EMLSLK
+277 MLSLK
-283 NGVNKNVKIAI
+283 DGVQQNIKIAI

-309 EALKHSCLQNKVN
+309 EALKHACLQNKVN
-322 LDLVWIDADNYE
+322 LDLLWIDADNF
-334 IEDLKNLNG
+334 DLDELKKLNG

-354 IEGKIGAIEY
+354 IEGKILAIEY

-413 PNQDLEADDVGASM
+413 PNQNLEDDDIGASM

-435 IQPDTMAK
+435 IQSDSTANE
-443 DIYNNEIIYERHR
+443 IYNNEIVYERHR
-456 HRYEVNNKFRNELE
+456 HRYEVNNKFRKNLE
-470 SKGLVFSGLSPDE
+470 DNGLIFSGLSPDE
-483 DLVEMIEL
+483 DLIEMIEL

-508 RPWDPAPMFNSFI
+508 RPWEPAPMFNSFI
-521 AASKEIEFFDE
+521 AASKNIEFVIENVED
-532 KGSRIHEL
+532 GQ
-540 EKVEINPY
+540 KV
-548 GLKILEL
+548 K
-555 NEIPSLKKQKGL
+555 
-567 FIIWADSGIKGE
+567 D
-579 HYLHAGDGVPLRT
+579 
-592 VKALDEGLPP
+592 
-602 FNSKGLSI
+602 
-610 FISYKI
+610 

>member
-27 LLKARGLSIVNQKL
+27 LLKSRGLSVVNQKL

-97 KVIERERK
+97 KVIARERK
-105 GDYLGA
+105 GDYLGD

-120 DEIKRRIKGISNE
+120 DEIKRRIKGISND

-204 PDLIVLRSEQELTDE
+204 PDIIVLRSEQELNDE
-219 IKSKVSL
+219 IKNKVSL
-226 FCDVSFENVINAPD
+226 FCDVSIDNVINAPD
-240 LDDIYDVPIKMYEE
+240 LDDIYDIPIKMHEE
-254 GLDAAVDKRL
+254 GLDSSVNTRL
-264 ALNSDSPDLSRWN
+264 SLNSKDPNLTQWKQ
-277 EMLSLK
+277 MLSLK
-283 NGVNKNVKIAI
+283 DGVQQNIKIAI

-309 EALKHSCLQNKVN
+309 EALKHACLQNKVN
-322 LDLVWIDADNYE
+322 LDLLWIDADNFNLDE
-334 IEDLKNLNG
+334 LKKLNG

-354 IEGKIGAIEY
+354 IEGKILAIEF

-413 PNQDLEADDVGASM
+413 PNQNLEDDDIGASM

-435 IQPDTMAK
+435 IQSDTTANE
-443 DIYNNEIIYERHR
+443 IYNNEIVYERHR
-456 HRYEVNNKFRNELE
+456 HRYEVNNKFRKNLE
-470 SKGLVFSGLSPDE
+470 DNGLIFSGLSPDE
-483 DLVEMIEL
+483 DLIEMIEL

-508 RPWDPAPMFNSFI
+508 RPWEPAPMFNSFI
-521 AASKEIEFFDE
+521 AASKNIEFVIENVED
-532 KGSRIHEL
+532 GQ
-540 EKVEINPY
+540 KV
-548 GLKILEL
+548 K
-555 NEIPSLKKQKGL
+555 
-567 FIIWADSGIKGE
+567 D
-579 HYLHAGDGVPLRT
+579 
-592 VKALDEGLPP
+592 
-602 FNSKGLSI
+602 
-610 FISYKI
+610 

>member
-27 LLKARGLSIVNQKL
+27 LLKSRGLSVINQKL
-41 DPYINVDPD
+41 DPYINVDPG

-77 RFTGVNLRKDANVT
+77 RFTGVNLRKDSNVT

-97 KVIERERK
+97 KVIESERK

-120 DEIKRRIKGISNE
+120 DEIKRRIKGISNDI
-133 VDVQITEIGGTVGDI
+133 DVQITEIGGTVGDI

-159 IRKEFGQENVMFV
+159 IRKELGSENVMFI

-193 SVSMLRSYGIS
+193 SVTLLRAAGIS
-204 PDLIVLRSEQELTDE
+204 PDLIVLRSDRELNEE

-226 FCDVSFENVINAPD
+226 FCDVSLSNVINAPD
-240 LDDIYDVPIKMYEE
+240 LDDIYEVPLRMFDE
-254 GLDAAVDKRL
+254 GLDNAVNDRL
-264 ALNSDSPDLSRWN
+264 KLNSNSQDLSQWKT
-277 EMLSLK
+277 MVDLK
-283 NGVNKNVKIAI
+283 QNAINTVKIAI
-294 LGKYFGLPDSYMSVV
+294 LGKYFGLPDSYLSVV
-309 EALKHSCLQNKVN
+309 ESLKHSCLQNNVK
-322 LDLVWIDADNYE
+322 LDLHWIDADNFE
-334 IEDLKNLNG
+334 LDSLADMDG
-343 VVVPGGFGYRG
+343 VIVPGGFGYRG
-354 IEGKIGAIEY
+354 IEGKISAIQYIRE
-364 LRKNKIPFLGI
+364 NKIPFLGI

-397 STEFSQTTK
+397 SSEFSQNTK
-406 NPVIDLL
+406 NYVIDLL
-413 PNQDLEADDVGASM
+413 PNQDLDKDDVGASM

-435 IQPDTMAK
+435 INPDTIASK
-443 DIYNNEIIYERHR
+443 IYSDEVIYERHR
-456 HRYEVNNKFRNELE
+456 HRYEVNNKYRDKLIEN
-470 SKGLVFSGLSPDE
+470 GLIIGGVSPDNN
-483 DLVEMIEL
+483 LVEMIEI

-508 RPWDPAPMFNSFI
+508 RPWEPAPLFNDFI
-521 AASKEIEFFDE
+521 AS
-532 KGSRIHEL
+532 S
-540 EKVEINPY
+540 
-548 GLKILEL
+548 
-555 NEIPSLKKQKGL
+555 
-567 FIIWADSGIKGE
+567 IKTKSSE
-579 HYLHAGDGVPLRT
+579 SNNIVSET
-592 VKALDEGLPP
+592 VK
-602 FNSKGLSI
+602 K
-610 FISYKI
+610 K

>member
-1 MTKYIFV
+1 VTKYIFV

-27 LLKARGLSIVNQKL
+27 LLKSRGLTVINQKL

-120 DEIKRRIKGISNE
+120 DEIKRRIKGISND

-159 IRKEFGQENVMFV
+159 IRKELGSENVMFI
-172 HVTLVPFIGPSTELK
+172 HVTLVPYIGPSTELK

-193 SVSMLRSYGIS
+193 SVSMLRGYGIS
-204 PDLIVLRSEQELTDE
+204 PDLMVLRSDRGLDE
-219 IKSKVSL
+219 DIKNKVSL
-226 FCDVSFENVINAPD
+226 FCDVTYENVINAPD
-240 LDDIYDVPIKMYEE
+240 LDDIYDVPLKMNSE
-254 GLDAAVDKRL
+254 GLDLAVDKRL
-264 ALNSDSPDLSRWN
+264 NLNTEQPDLESWKK
-277 EMLSLK
+277 MLNLK
-283 NGVNKNVKIAI
+283 KEATKEIRIAI

-309 EALKHSCLQNKVN
+309 ESLKHACLQNKVN
-322 LDLVWIDADNYE
+322 LNLQWIDADSYE
-334 IEDLKNLNG
+334 IDDLSSLDG
-343 VVVPGGFGYRG
+343 VVVPGGFGVRG
-354 IEGKIGAIEY
+354 IEGKIKAIQY
-364 LRKNKIPFLGI
+364 LRVNKIPFLGI

-383 IEFARNVCGISDAN
+383 IEYARNVCGINEAN
-397 STEFSQTTK
+397 SSEFSQNTK
-406 NPVIDLL
+406 DYVIDLL
-413 PNQDLEADDVGASM
+413 PNQDLDKDDVGASM

-435 IQPDTMAK
+435 IEKNTLTSE
-443 DIYNNEIIYERHR
+443 IYNEEVIYERHR
-456 HRYEVNNKFRNELE
+456 HRYEVNNKYRDILE
-470 SKGLVFSGLSPDE
+470 KNGLIFSGLSPDNN
-483 DLVEMIEL
+483 LVEMIEI
-491 KDHPYFV
+491 KDHPFFV

-508 RPWDPAPMFNSFI
+508 RPWEPAPMFNKFI
-521 AASKEIEFFDE
+521 QSASSEPKTTSDNSS
-532 KGSRIHEL
+532 KA
-540 EKVEINPY
+540 KV
-548 GLKILEL
+548 K
-555 NEIPSLKKQKGL
+555 
-567 FIIWADSGIKGE
+567 D
-579 HYLHAGDGVPLRT
+579 
-592 VKALDEGLPP
+592 
-602 FNSKGLSI
+602 
-610 FISYKI
+610 

>member
-27 LLKARGLSIVNQKL
+27 LLKARGSTVINQKL

-77 RFTGVNLRKDANVT
+77 RFTGVNLRKDSNVT

-97 KVIERERK
+97 KVIESERK

-120 DEIKRRIKGISNE
+120 DEIKRRIKGISND

-159 IRKEFGQENVMFV
+159 IRKELGTENVMFV

-193 SVSMLRSYGIS
+193 SVSLLRAAGIS
-204 PDLIVLRSEQELTDE
+204 PDIIVLRSDRELNDE

-226 FCDVSFENVINAPD
+226 FCDVSVNNVINAPD
-240 LDDIYDVPIKMYEE
+240 LDDIYEVPLRMLEE
-254 GLDAAVDKRL
+254 GLDQAVDERL
-264 ALNSDSPDLSRWN
+264 NLHTSEPSLEEWKS
-277 EMLSLK
+277 MVSLK
-283 NGVNKNVKIAI
+283 LEADQTVKIAI
-294 LGKYFGLPDSYMSVV
+294 LGKYFGLPDSYLSVV
-309 EALKHSCLQNKVN
+309 ESLNHACLQNKVK
-322 LDLVWIDADNYE
+322 LDLHWIDADNFE
-334 IEDLKNLNG
+334 LETLQDIDG
-343 VVVPGGFGYRG
+343 VIVPGGFGYRG
-354 IEGKIGAIEY
+354 IEGKISAIEY
-364 LRKNKIPFLGI
+364 IRKNNIPFLGI

-383 IEFARNVCGISDAN
+383 IEFARNVCGIDDAN
-397 STEFSQTTK
+397 SSEFSQNTK
-406 NPVIDLL
+406 NYVIDLL
-413 PNQDLEADDVGASM
+413 PNQDLEKDDVGASM

-435 IQPDTMAK
+435 LNDDSLAAQIYK
-443 DIYNNEIIYERHR
+443 DEIIYERHR
-456 HRYEVNNKFRNELE
+456 HRYEVNNKYREIFIE
-470 SKGLVFSGLSPDE
+470 KGMKIGGVSPDNN
-483 DLVEMIEL
+483 LVEMIEL
-491 KDHPYFV
+491 PDHPFFI

-508 RPWDPAPMFNSFI
+508 RPWDPAPLF
-521 AASKEIEFFDE
+521 KEFV
-532 KGSRIHEL
+532 L
-540 EKVEINPY
+540 A
-548 GLKILEL
+548 
-555 NEIPSLKKQKGL
+555 SLKN
-567 FIIWADSGIKGE
+567 ISNNSDNIVSETIKE
-579 HYLHAGDGVPLRT
+579 
-592 VKALDEGLPP
+592 K
-602 FNSKGLSI
+602 
-610 FISYKI
+610 

>member
-27 LLKARGLSIVNQKL
+27 LLKARGLSVVNQKL

-159 IRKEFGQENVMFV
+159 IRKELGQENVMFV

-204 PDLIVLRSEQELTDE
+204 PDIIVLRSEQELNDE
-219 IKSKVSL
+219 IKNKVSL
-226 FCDVSFENVINAPD
+226 FCDVSLENVINAPD
-240 LDDIYDVPIKMYEE
+240 LDDIYDIPIKMFEE
-254 GLDAAVDKRL
+254 GLDSSVNTRL
-264 ALNSDSPDLSRWN
+264 MLNSSPPDFTQWKQ
-277 EMLSLK
+277 MLSLK
-283 NGVNKNVKIAI
+283 DGVQKNIKIAI

-309 EALKHSCLQNKVN
+309 EALKHACLHNKVN
-322 LDLVWIDADNYE
+322 LDLVWIDADNF
-334 IEDLKNLNG
+334 DLDELKKLNG

-354 IEGKIGAIEY
+354 IEGKILAIEY
-364 LRKNKIPFLGI
+364 LRKNNIPFLGI

-413 PNQDLEADDVGASM
+413 PNQNLEHDDVGASM

-435 IQPDTMAK
+435 IQPNTNVNE
-443 DIYNNEIIYERHR
+443 IYKNEIIYERHR
-456 HRYEVNNKFRNELE
+456 HRYEVNNKYRKELE
-470 SKGLVFSGLSPDE
+470 NNGLIYSGLSTDE

-508 RPWDPAPMFNSFI
+508 RPWEPAPMFNSFI
-521 AASKEIEFFDE
+521 NASKNIEFVIENVED
-532 KGSRIHEL
+532 GQ
-540 EKVEINPY
+540 KV
-548 GLKILEL
+548 K
-555 NEIPSLKKQKGL
+555 
-567 FIIWADSGIKGE
+567 D
-579 HYLHAGDGVPLRT
+579 
-592 VKALDEGLPP
+592 
-602 FNSKGLSI
+602 
-610 FISYKI
+610 